1 MDDFSTFQ
9 DAAERPFRHE
19 EEGENEEVENSI
31 ADDFGSYGC
40 FMQPFESSDEGDEQ
54 TKGLEMEYFD
64 QIDKNNSDRKVAAR
78 FLLMNN
84 LQKHM
89 LRRIPLKVRAI
100 SAKIIY

>member
-1 MDDFSTFQ
+1 MDDVSTFE
-9 DAAERPFRHE
+9 DSAERPFRHE
-19 EEGENEEVENSI
+19 EEGKNEEVENSI
-31 ADDFGSYGC
+31 ADDFGSYSC

-54 TKGLEMEYFD
+54 TKGLEMEYFN
-64 QIDKNNSDRKVAAR
+64 QIDKNNHDHKVAAR

-84 LQKHM
+84 LQKNM